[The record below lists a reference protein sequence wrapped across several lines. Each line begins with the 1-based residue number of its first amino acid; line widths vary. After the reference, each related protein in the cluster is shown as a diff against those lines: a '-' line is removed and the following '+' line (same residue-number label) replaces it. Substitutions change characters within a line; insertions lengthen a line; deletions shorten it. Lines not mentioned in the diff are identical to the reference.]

1 MDHLSETRSGLYNE
15 VKSQNHSEGEFM
27 VALRA
32 KDIKLQ
38 EVRELLGF
46 ELIRQGRFESWLN
59 LCPLELSE
67 KAGLAAI
74 TAELFDYLEYDR
86 ISEGQMQLV
95 AIAPLLRLAGYNR
108 APIEYRVEEDIGS
121 IYIDDRDI
129 SIRGRFDIVAVNR
142 SVQTDVQ
149 NLLWILVV
157 ESKNMGASEYV
168 GIAQMLTYAYTSLAR
183 QESVW
188 GLVTNGANY
197 QFFYIQRGEK
207 PTYCRMPSLN
217 LLDVDPAE
225 ELLRVLKAIREW
237 KPE

>member
-1 MDHLSETRSGLYNE
+1 
-15 VKSQNHSEGEFM
+15 M

-38 EVRELLGF
+38 EVCELLGF
-46 ELIRQGRFESWLN
+46 ELIRQGRFEDWLD
-59 LCPLELSE
+59 LLPLEWSE
-67 KAGLAAI
+67 QAGLAAI
-74 TAELFDYLEYDR
+74 TAELFEYLEYDR

-95 AIAPLLRLAGYNR
+95 AIAPLSRLAGYNR
-108 APIEYRVEEDIGS
+108 APIEYRVEEDIAS

-142 SVQTDVQ
+142 TVQTAEQ

-183 QESVW
+183 QEAVW

-197 QFFYIQRGEK
+197 QFFYVQRGEN
-207 PTYCRMPSLN
+207 PTYRRMPSLN
-217 LLDVDPAE
+217 LLDMEPAE
-225 ELLRVLKAIREW
+225 RLLRVFKAIREW
-237 KPE
+237 QP